1 MIVFISSPYGAVF
14 EEVKDEGQALETALK
29 IARAGA
35 RKALEM
41 GHIPLSPVLAFN
53 GVYSESEERQRAIKD
68 SLACLKW
75 CDGVMFVNCKFSQ
88 MSAGMVLERDLAKK
102 LDKPTIEFHYEEEKN
117 GDFKL

>member
-14 EEVKDEGQALETALK
+14 EEVKDEGKALETALK

-53 GVYSESEERQRAIKD
+53 GVYSEAEERQRAIKD

-75 CDGVMFVNCKFSQ
+75 CDGVMFVSCKYSQ